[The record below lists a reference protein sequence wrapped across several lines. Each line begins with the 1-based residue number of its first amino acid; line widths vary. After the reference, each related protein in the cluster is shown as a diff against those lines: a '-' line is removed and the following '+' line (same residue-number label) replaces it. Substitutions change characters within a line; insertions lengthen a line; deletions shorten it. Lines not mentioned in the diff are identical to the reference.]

1 MNSRTIRAALF
12 AFVLSRAVFFALVVV
27 GSNVAF
33 LRKVYNDRLWE
44 TNVVLRGER
53 IVPAIVLTVMN
64 GDAWWYRSIAVSG
77 YERRPYAP
85 GQANWAFFPLYPLT
99 VRVLGGDFALSGML
113 VSHAALLGALLLLP
127 TLTIA
132 CGGTED
138 DAARACFYLAFFPT
152 AYFLSLPLPESLF
165 LFLTVGAFAAAH
177 RDRWWLAGLL
187 GALATATRPAGGLLL
202 PALAL
207 LAIERGTWR
216 RALGWLLL
224 IPLGAAAFLVH
235 LYRLTGNAFAFEG
248 AQEQWHRHAAM
259 PWTPLVAFLRH
270 PSTIGEP
277 WNLLALNFVAALL
290 IFFAAVWWLIRRQW
304 SLGAYAAFSLL
315 LPLASGSLQS
325 MARYAAVV
333 FPLFIAMA
341 FMGRRA
347 AVDRAIVAVS
357 VALFGWLT
365 ALMILRVDFAWA

>member
-1 MNSRTIRAALF
+1 VNSRTIRAALL
-12 AFVLSRAVFFALVVV
+12 AFLLSRAIFFALVIA
-27 GSNVAF
+27 GSNIAF
-33 LRKVYNDRLWE
+33 VRKVYNDRIWE

-64 GDAWWYRSIAVSG
+64 GDTWYYRSIAVDG
-77 YERRPYAP
+77 YERRPFAP

-99 VRVLGGDFALSGML
+99 VRALGGNFALSGML
-113 VSHAALLGALLLLP
+113 VSHVALLGALLLLGP
-127 TLTIA
+127 LTLA

-177 RDRWWLAGLL
+177 RDRWWLAALL
-187 GALATATRPAGGLLL
+187 GALATATRPTGGLLL

-207 LAIERGTWR
+207 LAFERGVWR
-216 RALGWLLL
+216 RALAWLLL
-224 IPLGAAAFLVH
+224 IPLGAAAFLLH
-235 LYRLTGNAFAFEG
+235 LHRLTGNAFAFAG
-248 AQEQWHRHAAM
+248 VQGSWGRHAAA
-259 PWTPLVAFLRH
+259 PWTPLVAFLQH
-270 PSTIGEP
+270 PSVVGEP
-277 WNLLALNFVAALL
+277 WNLIALNFAAALL
-290 IFFAAVWWLIRRQW
+290 ILSAAVWWLIRRQW
-304 SLGAYAAFSLL
+304 SLGAYTLLSLL

-325 MARYAAVV
+325 MGRYAAVV
-333 FPLFIAMA
+333 FPVFIAMA
-341 FMGRRA
+341 ILGRRA
-347 AVDRAIVAVS
+347 AVDRAVVAVS